1 MPSPRS
7 DQIAGDCQV
16 PSISVRAV
24 GLGTATRDLQFGR
37 LPLSQDLPGCSD
49 AVSGCS
55 VSLSVTASMSGCGV
69 AVLVSG
75 QLGLLPGLLQELP
88 LVGVVVVG
96 CSVSLAVLV
105 SGQLGLLPLLL
116 QELPLAVFVLVGV
129 VVVVA
134 VFVLGV
140 VVVVQF
146 GLREL
151 ADVLQAFPGDSVSL
165 SVVASPVLGSWPSV
179 DVPS

>member
-1 MPSPRS
+1 MPSPHS

-55 VSLSVTASMSGCGV
+55 VSLSATASMSGCGV

-88 LVGVVVVG
+88 LVGIVVV
-96 CSVSLAVLV
+96 
-105 SGQLGLLPLLL
+105 
-116 QELPLAVFVLVGV
+116 VFVLVGV
-129 VVVVA
+129 VVVVGSGQSGLLPGLLQELPLVGVVVVVA
-134 VFVLGV
+134 MFVLGV

>member
-1 MPSPRS
+1 MPSLRS

-75 QLGLLPGLLQELP
+75 QLGLLPGLLSSFESR
-88 LVGVVVVG
+88 VGEEGVV
-96 CSVSLAVLV
+96 
-105 SGQLGLLPLLL
+105 
-116 QELPLAVFVLVGV
+116 
-129 VVVVA
+129 
-134 VFVLGV
+134 
-140 VVVVQF
+140 
-146 GLREL
+146 
-151 ADVLQAFPGDSVSL
+151 
-165 SVVASPVLGSWPSV
+165 
-179 DVPS
+179 

>member
-1 MPSPRS
+1 MPSLRS

-88 LVGVVVVG
+88 L
-96 CSVSLAVLV
+96 
-105 SGQLGLLPLLL
+105 
-116 QELPLAVFVLVGV
+116 AVFVLVGV

-134 VFVLGV
+134 MFVLGV

>member
-1 MPSPRS
+1 MPSPHS

-88 LVGVVVVG
+88 LVGIVVVVAMFVLGVVVVVVG
-96 CSVSLAVLV
+96 
-105 SGQLGLLPLLL
+105 SGQSGLLPGLL
-116 QELPLAVFVLVGV
+116 QELPLVGV

-134 VFVLGV
+134 MFVLGV